1 VDAGTDDGALLGGP
15 TDTDGDDG
23 DLLGGG
29 GGGGSDGSD
38 GGGLLGDDGGAGSGA
53 GGGGLAGDGDG
64 GAPETGGGLLAG
76 DAGGNDG
83 SGGLLAEDSD
93 ADAQGGDGLLGDGN
107 GGDAGDGGGGD
118 LLGGGDGADGDGDLL
133 GGESEDGGGL
143 TAGDTAG
150 ERASGKAD
158 PSEITAEM
166 PEPIPADWTAYG
178 GWYRDFY
185 VLWYRP
191 RDHSDAFMRRWLE
204 TAAPRA
210 GGQTAM
216 TAIFDRLSDPK
227 APGRCAKCHSIDRS
241 SGGGFRVNWQAGPAA
256 GSGSRL
262 TGFRHGP
269 HLTLTSGREGCAT
282 CHRFDGEADYAA
294 SFDDRDPTTFA
305 SNFADI
311 DKATCSTCHTPAK
324 AGASCTQ
331 CHAYHDQ
338 APHSQAVT
346 TRMVDGA
353 GGQ

>member
-1 VDAGTDDGALLGGP
+1 
-15 TDTDGDDG
+15 
-23 DLLGGG
+23 
-29 GGGGSDGSD
+29 
-38 GGGLLGDDGGAGSGA
+38 
-53 GGGGLAGDGDG
+53 
-64 GAPETGGGLLAG
+64 
-76 DAGGNDG
+76 
-83 SGGLLAEDSD
+83 
-93 ADAQGGDGLLGDGN
+93 
-107 GGDAGDGGGGD
+107 
-118 LLGGGDGADGDGDLL
+118 
-133 GGESEDGGGL
+133 
-143 TAGDTAG
+143 
-150 ERASGKAD
+150 
-158 PSEITAEM
+158 M

-331 CHAYHDQ
+331 CHAYHEQ